1 MDRVILGAGAAAL
14 GGVAALGG
22 LAGDQERVTQMW
34 VGAALDE
41 TGAAAVTEVIDYDF
55 GFAADRHGIFRT
67 IPGLTTSSPVVVAS
81 SSAPDGIA
89 AKTSELV
96 GGEPGI
102 KLKIGDPNLTINGR
116 HRYEI
121 GYTHPGLVRGSGLS
135 WDAVGAAWTVPVSRA
150 EVHVVAPWQFT
161 NLTCSTGA
169 TGATGGCELLQP
181 QPGHL
186 LVTVSSLD
194 ANEGVTIQA
203 TRGEPIAAAPALP
216 VPPLDAPPD
225 PGAGLAKPA
234 TTAALAGLGAAAI
247 GSGAVRRRGRERVGP
262 GGASDAAW
270 AGDGSTSEVLL
281 DHADLADMA
290 TTEFAPPEGIRAAQ
304 GGVVLAEAVRTE
316 HKVAW
321 LIEAAIDGS
330 IELVEEDGKPVRLL
344 RPDAGAGASSPI
356 LDQMFGGRSQIEL
369 GSYDPTFATG
379 WGQVGGALET
389 WRASSGLW
397 DPGGDRRRTIVRV
410 LGGVAVVV
418 GAIGV
423 AATAMLAA
431 RWSDAWLPPVAVAAA
446 VGGLGF
452 AAAVRGWE
460 LSVRTPA
467 GSAAWLRVESFRR
480 FLAASESYH
489 AEEAAKRGVLR
500 EYTAWAVA
508 VGEIDRWERAVRT
521 SSAIPSSSGVGF
533 VHMAPLLLASTS
545 STATAPSSSGSGGG
559 GGSVGGGGG
568 GGGGGSW

>member
-1 MDRVILGAGAAAL
+1 MVILGAAAAAL
-14 GGVAALGG
+14 GGVAVLGG

-34 VGAALDE
+34 VGAALDG

-55 GFAADRHGIFRT
+55 GLAADKHGIFRT
-67 IPGLTTSSPVVVAS
+67 IPGLSTDAAVAVAS

-89 AKTSELV
+89 ATTPEFV

-102 KLKIGDPNLTINGR
+102 TLKIGDPNTTISGR

-121 GYTHPGLVRGSGLS
+121 GYTHPGLVRSSGLS
-135 WDAVGAAWTVPVSRA
+135 WDAVGAAWTVPVGRA

-169 TGATGGCELLQP
+169 TGATGGCELVQF

-186 LVTVSSLD
+186 AVTVTSLD

-203 TRGEPIAAAPALP
+203 TRGAPIASAPALP

-225 PGAGLAKPA
+225 PGTGPVKLA
-234 TTAALAGLGAAAI
+234 TTAAAVGLGASAI
-247 GSGAVRRRGRERVGP
+247 GSVLVRRRGRERVGA

-270 AGDGSTSEVLL
+270 AGDGSTSEVLV

-290 TTEFAPPEGIRAAQ
+290 TTEFAPPAGLTAAH

-321 LIEAAIDGS
+321 LIEAAIGGS
-330 IELVEEDGKPVRLL
+330 IELEEEDGQPVRLRRL
-344 RPDAGAGASSPI
+344 DTGTDAPSAI
-356 LDQMFGGRSQIEL
+356 LDRMFEGRTTIEL
-369 GSYDPTFATG
+369 GSYDSSFAAG
-379 WGQVGGALET
+379 WAQVGSALES
-389 WRASSGLW
+389 WRESSELW
-397 DPGGDRRRTIVRV
+397 DHSANRRRRIVRA
-410 LGGVAVVV
+410 LGGLAVVI
-418 GAIGV
+418 GTIGV

-431 RWSDAWLPPVAVAAA
+431 RWSDAWLPLVGAAA
-446 VGGLGF
+446 ALAGLGF
-452 AAAVRGWE
+452 AAALRGWE

-480 FLAASESYH
+480 FLAASEAYH

-508 VGEIDRWERAVRT
+508 VDEIDRWERAVQT
-521 SSAIPSSSGVGF
+521 SSAIPSSAGVGY
-533 VHMAPLLLASTS
+533 VHMAPLLIASTA
-545 STATAPSSSGSGGG
+545 STATAPSSSGSGGGG